1 MLNRIVLGKTAKQF
15 RTERGIEK
23 GKSIRPYLS
32 NEQIKWL
39 NMLQTV
45 DIGLLI
51 STPEYDQRK
60 RYLEWYYAKKS
71 GRIPGELT
79 ELA

>member
-1 MLNRIVLGKTAKQF
+1 
-15 RTERGIEK
+15 
-23 GKSIRPYLS
+23 
-32 NEQIKWL
+32 
-39 NMLQTV
+39 MLQTV

-71 GRIPGELT
+71 GRMPGELT